1 MPLYC
6 YYLNGTVGT
15 DGTVGTLGTRLILE
29 LARRSH
35 ANSFKEKACKCVRSQ

>member
-6 YYLNGTVGT
+6 YYLNGTL
-15 DGTVGTLGTRLILE
+15 GTVGTLGTMLILE

-35 ANSFKEKACKCVRSQ
+35 ANSFKEKECKYVRSQ